1 MSERGGYPA
10 GDMTAD
16 ELPPPPA
23 SLCAG
28 PADPLTHALLQLR
41 MIAEAK
47 NRGASWNQIAATLGA
62 PDGKAAKALAHKLAR
77 TAQRAVITRDLAA
90 GGDDGR

>member
-1 MSERGGYPA
+1 MRERGL
-10 GDMTAD
+10 MIID
-16 ELPPPPA
+16 ELPAEERTPAPPPA
-23 SLCAG
+23 DA
-28 PADPLTHALLQLR
+28 LTHALLQLR

-47 NRGASWNQIAATLGA
+47 SRGASWAQIAATLGA

>member
-1 MSERGGYPA
+1 MIHDEIASLPA
-10 GDMTAD
+10 GEDQPSFLAA
-16 ELPPPPA
+16 A
-23 SLCAG
+23 S
-28 PADPLTHALLQLR
+28 DPLTHALLQLR

>member
-1 MSERGGYPA
+1 MSDLVIHDELSAFPDA
-10 GDMTAD
+10 GDRPSSIAA
-16 ELPPPPA
+16 A
-23 SLCAG
+23 S
-28 PADPLTHALLQLR
+28 DPLTHALLQLR

-77 TAQRAVITRDLAA
+77 TAQRAVIARDLAA

>member
-1 MSERGGYPA
+1 MRDLVIHDELSAFPDA
-10 GDMTAD
+10 GDRPSSIAA
-16 ELPPPPA
+16 A
-23 SLCAG
+23 S
-28 PADPLTHALLQLR
+28 DPLTHALLQLR

-77 TAQRAVITRDLAA
+77 TAQRAVIARDLAA

>member
-1 MSERGGYPA
+1 MSDLVIHDELSAFPDA
-10 GDMTAD
+10 GDRPSSIAA
-16 ELPPPPA
+16 A
-23 SLCAG
+23 S
-28 PADPLTHALLQLR
+28 DPLTHALLQLR

>member
-1 MSERGGYPA
+1 MSDLVIHDELSAFPDA
-10 GDMTAD
+10 GDRPSSIAA
-16 ELPPPPA
+16 A
-23 SLCAG
+23 S
-28 PADPLTHALLQLR
+28 DPLTHALLQLR

-77 TAQRAVITRDLAA
+77 EAQRAVITRDLAA
-90 GGDDGR
+90 GGGDA

>member
-1 MSERGGYPA
+1 MIPVAEQDKLSSLA
-10 GDMTAD
+10 A
-16 ELPPPPA
+16 A
-23 SLCAG
+23 S
-28 PADPLTHALLQLR
+28 ADPLARALLQLR

-47 NRGASWNQIAATLGA
+47 SRGASWAQIAATLGA

>member
-1 MSERGGYPA
+1 MTLPA
-10 GDMTAD
+10 QDDLSSLAA
-16 ELPPPPA
+16 A
-23 SLCAG
+23 S
-28 PADPLTHALLQLR
+28 DPLTHALLQLR

>member
-1 MSERGGYPA
+1 MRDLVIY
-10 GDMTAD
+10 D
-16 ELPPPPA
+16 ELSAFPGAEDRPSSIAAA
-23 SLCAG
+23 S
-28 PADPLTHALLQLR
+28 DPLTHALLQLR

-62 PDGKAAKALAHKLAR
+62 PDGKAAKAMAHKLAR

>member
-1 MSERGGYPA
+1 MRDLVIYDELSAFPDA
-10 GDMTAD
+10 GDRPSSIAA
-16 ELPPPPA
+16 A
-23 SLCAG
+23 S
-28 PADPLTHALLQLR
+28 DPLTHALLQLR

-90 GGDDGR
+90 GGDDG